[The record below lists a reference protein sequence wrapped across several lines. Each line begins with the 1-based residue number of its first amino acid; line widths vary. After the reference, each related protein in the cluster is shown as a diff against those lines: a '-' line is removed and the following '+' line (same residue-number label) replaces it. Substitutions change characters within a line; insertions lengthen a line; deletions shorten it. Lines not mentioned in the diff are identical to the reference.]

1 MKKLCFFEDVMSREG
16 IPYASLDMNI
26 VSIIYAPR

>member
-1 MKKLCFFEDVMSREG
+1 VMSREG